1 MLRPNNH
8 PAFPVT
14 AYPPSIKP
22 NSGMSMRDFFA
33 ALAMM
38 GYRASGQYNQE
49 YFSKVADM
57 AYEDANAMLERRE
70 KQ

>member
-1 MLRPNNH
+1 MGRQNNH

-14 AYPPSIKP
+14 AYPPSVKP

-33 ALAMM
+33 ALALM
-38 GYRASGQYNQE
+38 GYRASGRYNNE
-49 YFSKVADM
+49 VYHVVADM
-57 AYEDANAMLERRE
+57 AYMDADAMLERRE